1 MTQSFLV
8 AARQPTL
15 GSCLSASIRELG
27 RSVAGPFRRNA
38 EALNWLDAEAVDGT
52 ILDILLEDGSAFQ
65 LAAAL
70 YRDGI
75 PVVFFAGFD
84 PHRQIIRAEF
94 PNRPGPCQGC
104 ALYSVIPWPLSKS
117 GLS

>member
-27 RSVAGPFRRNA
+27 RSVAGPFRRN
-38 EALNWLDAEAVDGT
+38 AEAVDGT

>member
-38 EALNWLDAEAVDGT
+38 EAVDDT